1 LTKMRWASSSRNI
14 AATLAAFFFLVLA
27 ATGAQ
32 SEAAQIL
39 PLDPAPLVIATKNGL
54 KSYSVEI
61 ADDASER
68 AVGMM
73 FRMSAPQ
80 DQGMLFDFGQTRL
93 VTMWMRNTFAPL
105 DIVFIGDDM
114 RIVKISADAVPR
126 SEEFISSR
134 EPVRFALE
142 LAAGEAE
149 RDGLRVGDLV
159 QHPAIARAL
168 NGAQKK

>member
-1 LTKMRWASSSRNI
+1 MRWASSSRNI
-14 AATLAAFFFLVLA
+14 AAALAAFFFLVLA
-27 ATGAQ
+27 AAAAQ
-32 SEAAQIL
+32 SETAQIL
-39 PLDPAPLVIATKNGL
+39 PLDAAPLVIATKNGP
-54 KSYSVEI
+54 KSYLVEI

-73 FRMSAPQ
+73 FRKTAPQ
-80 DQGMLFDFGQTRL
+80 DRAMLFDFGQTRL

-105 DIVFIGDDM
+105 DILFIDDEM
-114 RIVKISADAVPR
+114 RIVKISPNAVPR
-126 SEEFISSR
+126 SEEYISSGA
-134 EPVRFALE
+134 PVRFALE

-168 NGAQKK
+168 NGAQEK

>member
-1 LTKMRWASSSRNI
+1 MRWASSSRKT
-14 AATLAAFFFLVLA
+14 AALLAAFFVLGLA
-27 ATGAQ
+27 PPSAAQ
-32 SEAAQIL
+32 SGTPQIL
-39 PLDPAPLVIATKNGL
+39 PLDAAPVVIATKNGP

-73 FRMSAPQ
+73 FRTSAPQ
-80 DQGMLFDFGQTRL
+80 DRAMLFDFGQTRM

-105 DIVFIGDDM
+105 DILFIGDDM
-114 RIVKISADAVPR
+114 RIAKISPNAVPR
-126 SEEFISSR
+126 SEEFIGSGA
-134 EPVRFALE
+134 PVRFALE

-149 RDGLRVGDLV
+149 HDGLRVGDLV

-168 NGAQKK
+168 NGAQDK